1 MRRSYSG
8 GALDSIIQ
16 FLVVVGLITLVG
28 LGTLLGVVIASAIP
42 PSPKECISVRTAAP
56 VTLQR
61 PQPHAILTK
70 S

>member
-8 GALDSIIQ
+8 GALDGVIQ

-28 LGTLLGVVIASAIP
+28 LGTLLGIVFVYAIA
-42 PSPKECISVRTAAP
+42 PSPEECISVRTVAP
-56 VTLQR
+56 VRLER
-61 PQPHAILTK
+61 PA